1 MPPTVV
7 CGARVL
13 WEADSGHLFC
23 YSAPF
28 SQRHAISDRAVAED
42 KAILIR
48 RVLSP
53 ISKIFRLS
61 FTRRISTMHRRRT
74 MIRKIDRPFSSELH
88 SLIAAGIARLE
99 ASHAIERLW
108 AKEHRLWKQDPTDIV
123 NRLGWLEIVEYM
135 KDRAEELR
143 TFAKSAKRRGI
154 RDVVLLGMG
163 GSSLGPEVLRA
174 SFGSLKGSPRVW
186 VLDSTVPGWVQQV
199 TRSIDPARSLFI
211 LASKSGGT
219 IEVMSLFAHF
229 WEYVHETPGNLDGAQ
244 FLAITD
250 PGTGL
255 EKLAAEHQFWRIF
268 TNPPD
273 IGGRYSVLSYFGLV
287 PAVLMGV
294 DVTRLLTRATAM
306 AQACRNLSPLER
318 NPGASL
324 GAAMAS
330 LAQAG
335 RNKVTLIAS
344 PQIAAFGLWA
354 EQLLAESTGKE
365 GTGLIPVANEPIV
378 SPTAYGTDRLF
389 VYLRL
394 KGDQNG
400 QIDRQTAGLMRE
412 GHPVLTLTLQDRY
425 DLAAEFFRW
434 EVATAIAG
442 HLLGIHPF
450 DQPNVQESK
459 DNTSRVLETLQSTGR
474 LPKQTTA
481 TAVQAAA
488 LLKRLCRPGG
498 YVAILA
504 YTTPSTKMEQA
515 IRALRKALVTH
526 HHVTTTAGYGP
537 RYLHST
543 GQLHKG
549 GPKIGV
555 FLQLVDRMIP
565 DLSIPGKPFT
575 FRTLAQAQ
583 AAGDIQALQAHG
595 QQAIALPLGRSPI
608 ATIHSLTKLLVP
620 RLPARGPKAR
630 RIRKK

>member
-1 MPPTVV
+1 MKLETDRSFPS
-7 CGARVL
+7 VL
-13 WEADSGHLFC
+13 QSL
-23 YSAPF
+23 
-28 SQRHAISDRAVAED
+28 VA
-42 KAILIR
+42 AANA
-48 RVLSP
+48 
-53 ISKIFRLS
+53 RLS
-61 FTRRISTMHRRRT
+61 
-74 MIRKIDRPFSSELH
+74 
-88 SLIAAGIARLE
+88 
-99 ASHAIERLW
+99 ASHAVERLW
-108 AKEHRLWKQDPTDIV
+108 ACDHRLWKQDPTDIT
-123 NRLGWLEIVEYM
+123 NRLGWLTIIEYM
-135 KDRAEELR
+135 KDRTEELR
-143 TFAKSAKRRGI
+143 TFATSAKKRGI

-174 SFGSLKGSPRVW
+174 SFGSSHGFPRLW
-186 VLDSTVPGWVQQV
+186 VLDSTVPGWVRQV
-199 TRSIDPARSLFI
+199 TQSIDPARSLFI

-229 WEYVHETPGNLDGAQ
+229 WERVHQTLGHQGGAQ

-287 PAVLMGV
+287 PAALMGI
-294 DVTRLLTRATAM
+294 DVTRLLTRATVM
-306 AQACRNLSPLER
+306 AQACRTQPPLGQ
-318 NPGASL
+318 NPGADL
-324 GAAMAS
+324 GATMAS
-330 LAQAG
+330 LTQTG
-335 RNKVTLIAS
+335 RNKITLITS
-344 PQIAAFGLWA
+344 PQITTFGLWA

-394 KGDQNG
+394 KGDQNT
-400 QIDRQTAGLMRE
+400 QLDRQIAGLARQ

-425 DLAAEFFRW
+425 DLAGEFFRW
-434 EVATAIAG
+434 EVATAVAG

-459 DNTSRVLETLQSTGR
+459 DNTARVLETIQSTGR
-474 LPKQTTA
+474 LPKQTTS
-481 TAVQAAA
+481 TAAQAAA
-488 LLKRLCRPGG
+488 QLKRQCRPGA

-504 YTTPSTKMEQA
+504 YTTPSSKMEQA
-515 IRALRKALVTH
+515 IRSLRRALVFH

-549 GPKIGV
+549 GPKSGL
-555 FLQLVDRMIP
+555 FLQLVDQMIP

-583 AAGDIQALQAHG
+583 AAGDIQALQAHD
-595 QQAIALPLGRSPI
+595 QQTIVLPLGKNPV
-608 ATIHSLTKLLVP
+608 ATIQALTKSLAP
-620 RLPARGPKAR
+620 RTPARRPTMRRTRSGRAR
-630 RIRKK
+630 KR

>member
-1 MPPTVV
+1 
-7 CGARVL
+7 
-13 WEADSGHLFC
+13 
-23 YSAPF
+23 
-28 SQRHAISDRAVAED
+28 
-42 KAILIR
+42 
-48 RVLSP
+48 
-53 ISKIFRLS
+53 
-61 FTRRISTMHRRRT
+61 
-74 MIRKIDRPFSSELH
+74 MIRKVDQSFPAELQ
-88 SLIAAGIARLE
+88 SLVAAGIARLD
-99 ASHAIERLW
+99 ASHAVERLW
-108 AKEHRLWKQDPTDIV
+108 AKDHRLWKQDPTDIV
-123 NRLGWLEIVEYM
+123 NRLGWLEIIEYM

-143 TFAKSAKRRGI
+143 IFAKSAKKRDI

-174 SFGSLKGSPRVW
+174 SFGSLKGSPRLW

-199 TRSIDPARSLFI
+199 TRSIDPARTLFI
-211 LASKSGGT
+211 LASKSGRT

-229 WEYVHETPGNLDGAQ
+229 WKFVHETPGHRGGAQ

-294 DVTRLLTRATAM
+294 DITRLLTRATVM
-306 AQACRNLSPLER
+306 AQACRSLSPLEH

-324 GAAMAS
+324 GAVMAS
-330 LAQAG
+330 LAQVG

-378 SPTAYGTDRLF
+378 SPTAYAKDRLF
-389 VYLRL
+389 VYLRV
-394 KGDQNG
+394 KGDQNE
-400 QIDRQTAGLMRE
+400 QIDRQIAGLMRW

-459 DNTSRVLETLQSTGR
+459 DNTARVLEALQFTGR
-474 LPKQTTA
+474 LPKQITA
-481 TAVQAAA
+481 TATQAAA
-488 LLKRLCRPGG
+488 QLKRHCHPGA

-504 YTTPSTKMEQA
+504 YTTPSAKMEQA

-549 GPKIGV
+549 GPKIGL
-555 FLQLVDRMIP
+555 FLQLVDQMTP
-565 DLSIPGKPFT
+565 DLSIPGKSFT
-575 FRTLAQAQ
+575 FRILAQAQ

-595 QQAIALPLGRSPI
+595 QEAIVLPLGRNPI
-608 ATIHSLTKLLVP
+608 VKIHSLTKLLMP
-620 RLPARGPKAR
+620 RLPARRPKAR
-630 RIRKK
+630 HIRKR

>member
-1 MPPTVV
+1 MKLETHRSFPSE
-7 CGARVL
+7 L
-13 WEADSGHLFC
+13 QSL
-23 YSAPF
+23 
-28 SQRHAISDRAVAED
+28 VA
-42 KAILIR
+42 AANA
-48 RVLSP
+48 
-53 ISKIFRLS
+53 RLS
-61 FTRRISTMHRRRT
+61 
-74 MIRKIDRPFSSELH
+74 
-88 SLIAAGIARLE
+88 
-99 ASHAIERLW
+99 ASHAVERLW
-108 AKEHRLWKQDPTDIV
+108 ARDHQLWKQDSTDIT
-123 NRLGWLEIVEYM
+123 NRLGWLTIIDYM
-135 KDRAEELR
+135 KDRTEELR
-143 TFAKSAKRRGI
+143 TLGTLAKKRGI

-174 SFGSLKGSPRVW
+174 SFGPSSSFPRLW
-186 VLDSTVPGWVQQV
+186 VLDSTVPGWIRQV
-199 TRSIDPARSLFI
+199 TRAIDPARSLFI

-229 WEYVHETPGNLDGAQ
+229 WELVHQTKGHQSGEQ

-287 PAVLMGV
+287 PAALMGI

-306 AQACRNLSPLER
+306 AQACRIQPPLGQ
-318 NPGASL
+318 NPGADL
-324 GAAMAS
+324 AATMAS

-344 PQIAAFGLWA
+344 PQIATFGLWA

-365 GTGLIPVANEPIV
+365 GKGLIPVASEPLV

-394 KGDQNG
+394 MGDRNRQL
-400 QIDRQTAGLMRE
+400 DRHIAGLARQ
-412 GHPVLTLTLQDRY
+412 GHPVLTFTLQDRY

-434 EVATAIAG
+434 EVATALAG

-459 DNTSRVLETLQSTGR
+459 DNTARVLETIQSTGR
-474 LPKQTTA
+474 LPKQTRA
-481 TAVQAAA
+481 TVAQAAA
-488 LLKRLCRPGG
+488 QLKRHNRPGA

-504 YTTPSTKMEQA
+504 YATPSSKMEQA
-515 IRALRKALVTH
+515 IRSLRRALVSH

-549 GPKIGV
+549 GPKSGL
-555 FLQLVDRMIP
+555 FLQLVDPMIP
-565 DLSIPGKPFT
+565 DLNIPGKPFT

-583 AAGDIQALQAHG
+583 AAGDIQALHAHD
-595 QQAIALPLGRSPI
+595 QQAILLSLGKNPV
-608 ATIHSLTKLLVP
+608 ATIQALTKSLAP
-620 RLPARGPKAR
+620 RTPARRPTIR
-630 RIRKK
+630 RTRGRRPRKE

>member
-1 MPPTVV
+1 MKLET
-7 CGARVL
+7 
-13 WEADSGHLFC
+13 H
-23 YSAPF
+23 
-28 SQRHAISDRAVAED
+28 Q
-42 KAILIR
+42 
-48 RVLSP
+48 
-53 ISKIFRLS
+53 S
-61 FTRRISTMHRRRT
+61 F
-74 MIRKIDRPFSSELH
+74 PSELQ
-88 SLIAAGIARLE
+88 SLVAAAKAQLS
-99 ASHAIERLW
+99 ASHAVERMW
-108 AKEHRLWKQDPTDIV
+108 AQDYRLWKPDPTDIT
-123 NRLGWLEIVEYM
+123 NRLGWLTIIEYM
-135 KDRAEELR
+135 KDRTEELR
-143 TFAKSAKRRGI
+143 TFAASAKKRGI

-174 SFGSLKGSPRVW
+174 TFGPSPGFPRLW
-186 VLDSTVPGWVQQV
+186 VLDSTVPGWVRQFTQA
-199 TRSIDPARSLFI
+199 IDPARSLFI

-229 WEYVHETPGNLDGAQ
+229 WELVHQTRGNQGGEQ

-287 PAVLMGV
+287 PAALMGV
-294 DVTRLLTRATAM
+294 DVARLLTRATAM
-306 AQACRNLSPLER
+306 AQACRSQLSSGA
-318 NPGASL
+318 NPGADL
-324 GAAMAS
+324 GASMAS

-335 RNKVTLIAS
+335 RNKITLIAS
-344 PQIAAFGLWA
+344 PQITTFGLWA

-365 GTGLIPVANEPIV
+365 GTGLIPVANEPMV

-389 VYLRL
+389 IYLRL
-394 KGDQNG
+394 KGDENRQL
-400 QIDRQTAGLMRE
+400 DRQVAGLARQ
-412 GHPVLTLTLQDRY
+412 GHPILTLALQDRY

-434 EVATAIAG
+434 EVATALAG

-459 DNTSRVLETLQSTGR
+459 DNTARVLETIQSTGR
-474 LPKQTTA
+474 LPKQATA
-481 TAVQAAA
+481 TSAQAASQ
-488 LLKRLCRPGG
+488 LKRQCQPGA

-504 YTTPSTKMEQA
+504 YTTPSSKMEQA
-515 IRALRKALVTH
+515 IRSLRRALVSH

-549 GPKIGV
+549 GPAIGI
-555 FLQLVDRMIP
+555 FLQLVDPMIP

-583 AAGDIQALQAHG
+583 AAGDIQALHG
-595 QQAIALPLGRSPI
+595 HAQQAIRLPLGKNPI
-608 ATIHSLTKLLVP
+608 ATIQALTKSLAP
-620 RLPARGPKAR
+620 RMPARRPTRQRTKGR

>member
-1 MPPTVV
+1 MM
-7 CGARVL
+7 L
-13 WEADSGHLFC
+13 
-23 YSAPF
+23 
-28 SQRHAISDRAVAED
+28 
-42 KAILIR
+42 
-48 RVLSP
+48 
-53 ISKIFRLS
+53 
-61 FTRRISTMHRRRT
+61 
-74 MIRKIDRPFSSELH
+74 KIDRSFPEELQ
-88 SLIAAGIARLE
+88 SLVAAGNARLN
-99 ASHAIERLW
+99 ASHAVERLW
-108 AKEHRLWKQDPTDIV
+108 ARDHRLWKQDPTDIT
-123 NRLGWLEIVEYM
+123 NRLGWLTIIEYM

-143 TFAKSAKRRGI
+143 TFATSAQKRGI

-163 GSSLGPEVLRA
+163 GSSLGPEVFRA
-174 SFGSLKGSPRVW
+174 TFGPSRGFPRLW

-199 TRSIDPARSLFI
+199 TQAIDPARSLFI

-229 WEYVHETPGNLDGAQ
+229 WERVHQTSGHQGGAQ
-244 FLAITD
+244 FLAIID

-287 PAVLMGV
+287 PAALMGI
-294 DVTRLLTRATAM
+294 DVTQLLLRATAM
-306 AQACRNLSPLER
+306 AQACRIQPPLGQ
-318 NPGASL
+318 NPGADL
-324 GAAMAS
+324 GATMAS

-335 RNKVTLIAS
+335 RNKITLIAS
-344 PQIAAFGLWA
+344 PQISTFGLWA

-378 SPTAYGTDRLF
+378 SPTAYGMDRLF

-394 KGDQNG
+394 KGDQNR
-400 QIDRQTAGLMRE
+400 QLDRQIAGLARKS
-412 GHPVLTLTLQDRY
+412 HPILTLTLQDRY
-425 DLAAEFFRW
+425 DLAGEFFRW

-459 DNTSRVLETLQSTGR
+459 DNTARVLESIQSTGR
-474 LPKQTTA
+474 LPKQATA
-481 TAVQAAA
+481 TAAQAAA
-488 LLKRLCRPGG
+488 RLKRQCRPGA

-504 YTTPSTKMEQA
+504 YTTPSSKMEQA
-515 IRALRKALVTH
+515 IRSLRRALVSH

-549 GPKIGV
+549 GPKSGI
-555 FLQLVDRMIP
+555 FLQLIDPMTP
-565 DLSIPGKPFT
+565 DLRIPGKPFT

-595 QQAIALPLGRSPI
+595 QQAIVLPLGKNPI
-608 ATIHSLTKLLVP
+608 ATIQTLTKSLAS
-620 RLPARGPKAR
+620 RTPARRPTKRRAR
-630 RIRKK
+630 SVRARKK

>member
-1 MPPTVV
+1 MK
-7 CGARVL
+7 L
-13 WEADSGHLFC
+13 
-23 YSAPF
+23 
-28 SQRHAISDRAVAED
+28 Q
-42 KAILIR
+42 
-48 RVLSP
+48 
-53 ISKIFRLS
+53 
-61 FTRRISTMHRRRT
+61 
-74 MIRKIDRPFSSELH
+74 IDRSFSSELQ
-88 SLIAAGIARLE
+88 SLVAAANARLS
-99 ASHAIERLW
+99 ASHAVERLW
-108 AKEHRLWKQDPTDIV
+108 ARDHRLWKEDPTDIT
-123 NRLGWLEIVEYM
+123 NRLGWLTIIEYM
-135 KDRAEELR
+135 KDRTEELR
-143 TFAKSAKRRGI
+143 TFATSAKKRGI

-174 SFGSLKGSPRVW
+174 SFGSLHGFPRLW
-186 VLDSTVPGWVQQV
+186 VLDSTVPGWVRQV
-199 TRSIDPARSLFI
+199 TRAIDPARSLFI

-229 WEYVHETPGNLDGAQ
+229 WERVHQTPGHQGGEQ

-287 PAVLMGV
+287 PAALLGI
-294 DVTRLLTRATAM
+294 DVTRLLTRATVM
-306 AQACRNLSPLER
+306 AQACRIQTPLGQ
-318 NPGASL
+318 NPGADL
-324 GAAMAS
+324 GATMAS

-335 RNKVTLIAS
+335 RNKITLIPS
-344 PQIAAFGLWA
+344 PQITTFGLWA

-394 KGDQNG
+394 KGDRNRQLDQ
-400 QIDRQTAGLMRE
+400 QIAGVARQ

-434 EVATAIAG
+434 EVATAVAG

-459 DNTSRVLETLQSTGR
+459 DNTARVLATIQSTGL
-474 LPKQTTA
+474 LPKQTRA
-481 TAVQAAA
+481 TAARAAA
-488 LLKRLCRPGG
+488 QLKRQGRPGA

-504 YTTPSTKMEQA
+504 YTTPSSKMEQA
-515 IRALRKALVTH
+515 IRSLRRALVSH

-549 GPKIGV
+549 GPRSGL

-565 DLSIPGKPFT
+565 NLRIPGKPFT

-583 AAGDIQALQAHG
+583 AAGDIQALQAHD
-595 QQAIALPLGRSPI
+595 QQTIVLPLGKNPI
-608 ATIHSLTKLLVP
+608 ATIQALTKSLAP
-620 RLPARGPKAR
+620 HTPARRSTTTRTRSGHS
-630 RIRKK
+630 RKK